1 MFFFLCFSRRTGDGA
16 SRESSDDYTELN
28 RPQNPAAILT
38 QNLVVEIRQAVNENQ
53 PKGILLILFYL
64 FRKKNKFSIVKLHYL
79 VKSYVIC
86 VVAVVVVCTLLRV
99 HGGHTVD
106 GCETLDLDPKCH

>member
-1 MFFFLCFSRRTGDGA
+1 MCFFFYFDFGFFFSRRTGDGA

-53 PKGILLILFYL
+53 PKGMFMDLLGFKY
-64 FRKKNKFSIVKLHYL
+64 R
-79 VKSYVIC
+79 
-86 VVAVVVVCTLLRV
+86 
-99 HGGHTVD
+99 
-106 GCETLDLDPKCH
+106 